1 MFSSEDDNQGVVW
14 GLLFGVVVL
23 VVGFTIGI
31 GIHQH
36 NKSAAKA
43 AAAMMAAKAAPVA
56 AVAADAASVKVENG
70 VVKFYF
76 ASGKHDLAAGGNEA
90 LAGVVKAV
98 AAGKKLLISGF
109 HDSTGDLAKNEEL
122 AKLRAFGVRDALK
135 ALGVAEDKMEL
146 KKPEVM
152 MGSGSNAEARRVE
165 VSEI

>member
-14 GLLFGVVVL
+14 GLLFGVVVIVL
-23 VVGFTIGI
+23 GFVIGI

-36 NKSAAKA
+36 NKSVAKA
-43 AAAMMAAKAAPVA
+43 VAVLMAAKATPVA
-56 AVAADAASVKVENG
+56 VVADGASVKVENG

-76 ASGKHDLAAGGNEA
+76 ASGKHDLAAGGNDA
-90 LAGVVKAV
+90 LVEVVKA
-98 AAGKKLLISGF
+98 AASGKKLLISGF

-152 MGSGSNAEARRVE
+152 MGSGSNADARRVE

>member
-23 VVGFTIGI
+23 VVGFVMGI

-43 AAAMMAAKAAPVA
+43 AVALMAAKAAPVA
-56 AVAADAASVKVENG
+56 AVDDSASVKVENG

-90 LAGVVKAV
+90 LAGVVKA
-98 AAGKKLLISGF
+98 ASSGKKLLISGF
-109 HDSTGDLAKNEEL
+109 HDSSGDLAKNEEL

-135 ALGVAEDKMEL
+135 ALGVTEDKMEL

-152 MGSGSNAEARRVE
+152 TGSGSNAEARRVE